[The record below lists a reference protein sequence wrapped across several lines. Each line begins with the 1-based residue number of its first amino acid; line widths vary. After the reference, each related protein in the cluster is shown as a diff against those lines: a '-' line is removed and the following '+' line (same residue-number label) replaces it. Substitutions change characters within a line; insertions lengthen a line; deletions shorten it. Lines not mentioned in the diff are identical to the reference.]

1 MLEDLKTELSFIKFV
16 ENKLSPSD
24 ERIKNLKRNYRKR
37 LRVAQKA
44 SDSKV
49 YYNGDTNYSLVYH
62 LEWDGTKDELVR
74 FLFENLTFE
83 INSPYDC
90 TGKHFTCWFQA
101 VKIKDGL
108 FKVREYNAIDV

>member
-16 ENKLSPSD
+16 EHKLIPSD
-24 ERIKNLKRNYRKR
+24 ERIKNLKRNYRRR

-49 YYNGDTNYSLVYH
+49 YYHGDTNYSLVYH

-108 FKVREYNAIDV
+108 FKVREYNSIDV